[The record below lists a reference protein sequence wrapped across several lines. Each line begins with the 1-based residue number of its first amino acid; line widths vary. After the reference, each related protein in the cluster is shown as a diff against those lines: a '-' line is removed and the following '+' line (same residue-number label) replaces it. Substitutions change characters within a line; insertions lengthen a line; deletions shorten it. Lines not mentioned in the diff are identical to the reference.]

1 MDGWIEIFI
10 LKCHQTCLLNIS
22 PQEQNGI
29 IYSMVDF
36 KPYQDPSELYANLQ
50 IHNPKDTDVYSN
62 STVTVEESVEYSTI
76 MRAPA

>member
-1 MDGWIEIFI
+1 MDGLKYIFWNVI
-10 LKCHQTCLLNIS
+10 KPLLLNIS

-29 IYSMVDF
+29 IYSMVVF

-50 IHNPKDTDVYSN
+50 IHNPKDTEVYSN

>member
-1 MDGWIEIFI
+1 
-10 LKCHQTCLLNIS
+10 
-22 PQEQNGI
+22 
-29 IYSMVDF
+29 MVDF